1 VIACTELPKRIKGG
15 HFMTEEVR
23 TALLIAAIGLPVM
36 LGVIGIFMLLARVL
50 TAAFP
55 HRRDEA

>member
-1 VIACTELPKRIKGG
+1 
-15 HFMTEEVR
+15 MTEEVR

-36 LGVIGIFMLLARVL
+36 LGVLGIFMLLARVL